1 MKPETTTTEKIVFRM
16 DDVGAASK
24 KWEVYGKGYL
34 ECVFFKLRLP
44 LVTNFLFIKYLPMF
58 KSWGPYDELT
68 AGQWTEILDI
78 LRESGSSMTVGIT
91 AGWVEKD
98 GTIIPFPE
106 KFPEQAKVI
115 RQGLKEGLIDIANH
129 GLTHC
134 VIGKH
139 LPRWFSSN
147 RTYHRE
153 FWNWVPIDT
162 QRKHIERSLKIL
174 SGFFGVEIDTLI
186 PPGNVWTTDTERIA
200 NANGIRYISSDSRV
214 APDGTVSNGI
224 TYISRDVFAFHDR
237 ELSIFG
243 TDWLK
248 DSIATYKKN
257 GFTACSIER
266 YDAREPIT
274 TPNA

>member
-1 MKPETTTTEKIVFRM
+1 MNTQTALNNVIIFRM

-34 ECVFFKLRLP
+34 DCVFFKLRLP
-44 LVTNFLFIKYLPMF
+44 LVTNFLFMKYLPMF

-78 LRESGSSMTVGIT
+78 LRESDSSMTVGIT

-115 RQGLKEGLIDIANH
+115 RQGLREGLLDIANH

-134 VIGKH
+134 VVGKH

-153 FWNWVPIDT
+153 FWSWIPFDT
-162 QRKHIERSLKIL
+162 QREHIERSQKIL
-174 SGFFGVEIDTLI
+174 TDFFGAEIRTFI
-186 PPGNVWTTDTERIA
+186 PPGNIWTDDTEKFA
-200 NANGIRYISSDSRV
+200 FKNELRYLSSDQRIT
-214 APDGTVSNGI
+214 PDGKKSNGI
-224 TYISRDVFAFHDR
+224 TYVSNNVFTFHDR
-237 ELSIFG
+237 EPSLHG
-243 TDWLK
+243 TEWFK
-248 DSIATYKKN
+248 KTIKGFTKKN
-257 GFTACSIER
+257 YQIHSIKTYLDR
-266 YDAREPIT
+266 KNI
-274 TPNA
+274 